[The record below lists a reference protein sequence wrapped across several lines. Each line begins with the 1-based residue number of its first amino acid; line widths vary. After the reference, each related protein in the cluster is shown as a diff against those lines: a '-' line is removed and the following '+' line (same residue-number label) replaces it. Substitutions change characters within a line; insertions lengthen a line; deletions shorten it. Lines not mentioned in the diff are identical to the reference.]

1 MRINGIVEN
10 IIYRNESNG
19 YTVLQVVARKT
30 VFTLIGNITKVNLGE
45 EIDAEIVEN
54 SSAKYGEQYK
64 IIDYKMTIPDKNLDA
79 IFKFIKSLKI
89 KGIGDATINKIIEKY
104 GSDTINVIKN
114 NAEDLFSIKGMTF
127 EKLNSLRDAILNR
140 QNEINII
147 IELEKFNLSPKN
159 IEMII
164 EKYGSDAVNIINEN
178 PYTLS
183 LEIDGIGF
191 VVCDKIAKQ
200 IGIDANSIKRIESCI
215 LYVLDL
221 EYNNGNVFVE
231 KNFLMNELKR
241 LLAIDIDEKI
251 NDLLYN
257 LEINMKVKREFY
269 NNSEIVFR
277 RSSYN
282 TEMKLSQLLY
292 QKRNDITIIT
302 GGPGTGKTYNINK
315 YLDEAKKSGLSVAI
329 CAPTGRAAKRIN
341 EVTGFNAKTI
351 HRLLECVPDKDA
363 KHQKIYFNINEDNK
377 LYVDLL
383 IVDEMSM
390 VDELLMYALIRA
402 IPDGTRILLVGD
414 VDQLPSVGA
423 GQVLKDMIESGYFNV
438 LKLTEIYRQ
447 GKESN
452 IVINA
457 HKINKGEDIDLKV
470 KYEDFIFTHKSTD
483 EGVRDAIKTLI
494 SKNIPNHFNIGLD
507 QIQVICPSKIGEC
520 GTVALN
526 KILQKELNKE
536 DIFKNEIESFGKT
549 LRLHDKVMQTV
560 NNYDIPYDVVDEK
573 ENIIDAGIGIYNGDI
588 GEIIEIDEENST
600 IVIKFDDRIAYYN
613 KDDLK
618 DITHAYAITVH
629 KSQGSEYDVVVMPM
643 TKTPTPLLT
652 RKILYTA
659 MTRAKKCIVFV
670 GQEYYFK
677 EMVKNLIE
685 VKRNTAL
692 LSKLFIYDI

>member
-45 EIDAEIVEN
+45 EIDAEIIEN

-183 LEIDGIGF
+183 LEIEGIGF

-200 IGIDANSIKRIESCI
+200 IGIDENSIKRIESCI

-390 VDELLMYALIRA
+390 VDELLMYALMRA

-423 GQVLKDMIESGYFNV
+423 GQVLKDMIESEYFNV

-643 TKTPTPLLT
+643 TKTPIPLLT

>member
-1 MRINGIVEN
+1 MKINGIVEN

-147 IELEKFNLSPKN
+147 IELEKFNLSPKD

-423 GQVLKDMIESGYFNV
+423 GQVLKDMIESEYFNV

-447 GKESN
+447 EKESN

-643 TKTPTPLLT
+643 TKTPIPLLT

>member
-45 EIDAEIVEN
+45 EIDAETIEN

-183 LEIDGIGF
+183 LEIEGIGF

-200 IGIDANSIKRIESCI
+200 IGIDENSIKRIESCI

-423 GQVLKDMIESGYFNV
+423 GQVLKDMIESEYFNV

-573 ENIIDAGIGIYNGDI
+573 ENIIDTGIGIYNGDI

-643 TKTPTPLLT
+643 TKTPIPLLT

>member
-45 EIDAEIVEN
+45 EIDAEIIEN

-183 LEIDGIGF
+183 LEIEGIGF

-200 IGIDANSIKRIESCI
+200 IGIDENSIKRIESCI

-423 GQVLKDMIESGYFNV
+423 GQVLKDMIESEYFNV

-573 ENIIDAGIGIYNGDI
+573 ENVIDAGIGIYNGDI

-643 TKTPTPLLT
+643 TKTPIPLLT

>member
-1 MRINGIVEN
+1 
-10 IIYRNESNG
+10 
-19 YTVLQVVARKT
+19 
-30 VFTLIGNITKVNLGE
+30 
-45 EIDAEIVEN
+45 
-54 SSAKYGEQYK
+54 
-64 IIDYKMTIPDKNLDA
+64 
-79 IFKFIKSLKI
+79 
-89 KGIGDATINKIIEKY
+89 
-104 GSDTINVIKN
+104 
-114 NAEDLFSIKGMTF
+114 
-127 EKLNSLRDAILNR
+127 
-140 QNEINII
+140 
-147 IELEKFNLSPKN
+147 
-159 IEMII
+159 
-164 EKYGSDAVNIINEN
+164 
-178 PYTLS
+178 
-183 LEIDGIGF
+183 
-191 VVCDKIAKQ
+191 
-200 IGIDANSIKRIESCI
+200 
-215 LYVLDL
+215 
-221 EYNNGNVFVE
+221 
-231 KNFLMNELKR
+231 
-241 LLAIDIDEKI
+241 DEKI

-282 TEMKLSQLLY
+282 TELKLSQFLY

-470 KYEDFIFTHKSTD
+470 KHEDFIFTHKSTD

-643 TKTPTPLLT
+643 TKTPIPLLT

>member
-45 EIDAEIVEN
+45 EIDAEIIEN

-183 LEIDGIGF
+183 LEIEGIGF

-200 IGIDANSIKRIESCI
+200 IGIDENSIKRIESCI

-402 IPDGTRILLVGD
+402 IPDGTRMLLVGD

-423 GQVLKDMIESGYFNV
+423 GQVLKDMIESEYFNV

-573 ENIIDAGIGIYNGDI
+573 ENIIDTGIGIYNGDI

-643 TKTPTPLLT
+643 TKTPIPLLT